1 MPWLIYI
8 GALLLFFGQGL
19 VSVAIIVQM
28 QSTIEYNEL
37 HTGERKEA
45 IVSSMRALVAKWAS
59 AVQQGL
65 IYATLAICGLYAL
78 TTTIS
83 DYENTLHA
91 GLDAS
96 KHLAMET
103 ALSSASNPQFIGL
116 GIGMIIVPLILI
128 VLAIFMHEGI

>member
-1 MPWLIYI
+1 M
-8 GALLLFFGQGL
+8 

-96 KHLAMET
+96 EAFEAMET

-128 VLAIFMHEGI
+128 VLAIFMCTKVFKIDERNMLKSPTTKS